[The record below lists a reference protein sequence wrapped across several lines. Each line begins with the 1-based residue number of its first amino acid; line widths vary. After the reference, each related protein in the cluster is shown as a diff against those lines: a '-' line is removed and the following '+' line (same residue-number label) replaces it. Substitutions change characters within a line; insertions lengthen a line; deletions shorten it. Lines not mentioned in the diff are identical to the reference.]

1 MSILSLIMI
10 SGMIS
15 FAAYG
20 IIALTGRHT
29 REEERRITARNR
41 TLFIKSFPFLWG
53 FTVLTLCLALIS
65 LFFIIF
71 KNQSDNLPKIF
82 EKEFAFKDII
92 IPFFILTGISLPISL
107 KNFQNAS
114 NELKNYFPFLIVSIL
129 LMVIFNSLT
138 ISLLIELIFIK

>member
-1 MSILSLIMI
+1 
-10 SGMIS
+10 MIS

-53 FTVLTLCLALIS
+53 FTVFTLCLALTS
-65 LFFIIF
+65 LFFIIL

-92 IPFFILTGISLPISL
+92 IPFFILTGISLSISL

-114 NELKNYFPFLIVSIL
+114 NELKNYFPFLIISIL